1 MANDNCRDNL
11 FLRCPK
17 QISENQASCGCLM
30 SDFLPLDEEYD
41 IDIIVI
47 LHILKNTTDDIQV
60 EWCHIIDLFKKCW
73 RRFVIFMSLKFDT
86 QKRWKK
92 WVYIKT
98 LALMEWW
105 YCHRQHIVTILAIL
119 VLVAILSL
127 NILFLAFIALF
138 AFVIYIPLM
147 RVKQDVENYYVIETS
162 HFRKQYVD
170 ENGSHIGSFQSEK
183 RDATKCS
190 ILKSLVENN
199 ISKVECGYL
208 HSSER
213 KAIDQ
218 LVGRLSEMDDNIK
231 VVAILL
237 HNRQNDEYEIYE

>member
-17 QISENQASCGCLM
+17 QISDNQASCGCLI
-30 SDFLPLDEEYD
+30 SDFLPLVEEYD
-41 IDIIVI
+41 IDLIVI

-60 EWCHIIDLFKKCW
+60 EWCHFIDLLKKRW
-73 RRFVIFMSLKFDT
+73 RRFVIFISLKFDT
-86 QKRWKK
+86 QKKWKK

-98 LALMEWW
+98 LAFMEWW

-138 AFVIYIPLM
+138 ALVIYIPLM
-147 RVKQDVENYYVIETS
+147 QVKQDVENYYVIETS
-162 HFRKQYVD
+162 HFQKQYVD
-170 ENGSHIGSFQSEK
+170 KNGSHIGSSQSEK
-183 RDATKCS
+183 CGAVKCS
-190 ILKSLVENN
+190 ILRSLLENN
-199 ISKVECGYL
+199 FPKVERCNL
-208 HSSER
+208 HLSER
-213 KAIDQ
+213 TVIDQ
-218 LVGRLSEMDDNIK
+218 LIGPLSEMDYNIK

-237 HNRQNDEYEIYE
+237 HNRQKKEYEIYE